1 MEKIGGTMFRARA
14 ILVPA
19 VLFAFV
25 AASFNSAPA
34 APQQR
39 AMKVYI
45 SSDMEGI
52 TGVVDGAQ
60 QTSPAGRDYAWARKL
75 MLAETN
81 AAIAAAFEAG
91 ATEVLVNDS
100 HGPQTNLQPD
110 LLDRRAVLITG
121 QPKPMGMMQGID
133 DSFAAV
139 IFIGYHARASTT
151 DGVLDHTYNGQL
163 KSVKLNGQEVGEYGL
178 NAAIAGHFG
187 VPVVFIS
194 GDRAVTEQARAFIPA
209 VDVLAVKDAF
219 GPTAARTMHPDEA
232 REKIAAGV
240 KAALM
245 KRIARQPVRL
255 SAPVSI
261 EIELASSAQADSA
274 MLVPGMKRLSGRVV
288 SYVAPDM
295 AVAYQISRLVM
306 RLSAS

>member
-1 MEKIGGTMFRARA
+1 MRRARA
-14 ILVPA
+14 ILVFAIVIVVATGFSLPA
-19 VLFAFV
+19 
-25 AASFNSAPA
+25 
-34 APQQR
+34 QQR
-39 AMKVYI
+39 GLKVYI

-52 TGVVDGAQ
+52 AGVVDGAQ
-60 QTSPAGRDYAWARKL
+60 QTSPAGRDYSWARKL

-81 AAIAAAFEAG
+81 AAIVAAFDAG

-110 LLDRRAVLITG
+110 LLDRRATLITG

-133 DSFAAV
+133 ESFSAV

-194 GDRAVTEQARAFIPA
+194 GDRAVVEQARAFIPGVDA
-209 VDVLAVKDAF
+209 VIVKDGI
-219 GPTAARTMHPDEA
+219 GPAAARTMHPEEA

-245 KRIARQPVRL
+245 KRIARQPVKL
-255 SAPVSI
+255 SSPVTI

-274 MLVPGMKRLSGRVV
+274 MLVPGMKRVSGRVV

-295 AVAYQISRLVM
+295 AVAYQMSRLVM
-306 RLSAS
+306 RLSN